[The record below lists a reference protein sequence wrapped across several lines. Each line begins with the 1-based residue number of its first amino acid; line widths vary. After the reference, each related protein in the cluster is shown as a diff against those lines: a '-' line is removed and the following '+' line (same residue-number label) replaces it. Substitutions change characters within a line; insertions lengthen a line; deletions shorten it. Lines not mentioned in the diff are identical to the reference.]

1 MIYLEVILKVLKD
14 ERFQKILE
22 MLESNNI
29 IKIYD
34 IKEMLG
40 VTEMTVRRDLKA
52 LEEKGLLIRIRGG
65 AKKKEKV
72 LFTELSHNQKRN
84 INVEEKK
91 YIAKLAG
98 GLIKENDIIYIGPG
112 TTNEMLYDYINVS
125 YLKIITNSMSIFN
138 KFKDDKRFELI
149 LIGGRFRARTDVFVG
164 NFTNE
169 LLEKIRVK
177 KAFVGVN
184 GICNNSITTSNEE
197 EGVCQRIILD
207 NASEKYILCDSSK
220 IGKEDFYSF
229 YNLRKVTAVLTDDKI
244 STKVKEEYEKI
255 VKIINS

>member
-1 MIYLEVILKVLKD
+1 VIYLEVILKVLKD

>member
-1 MIYLEVILKVLKD
+1 MLKD

>member
-1 MIYLEVILKVLKD
+1 MLKD

-22 MLESNNI
+22 MLENNNI

-40 VTEMTVRRDLKA
+40 VTEMTVRRDLKV
-52 LEEKGLLIRIRGG
+52 LEERGLLTRIRGG
-65 AKKKEKV
+65 AKKKEKA

-98 GLIKENDIIYIGPG
+98 RLIEENDIIYIGPG

-197 EGVCQRIILD
+197 EGGCQRIILD
-207 NASEKYILCDSSK
+207 NALEKYILCDSSK

-229 YNLRKVTAVLTDDKI
+229 YNLKKITALITDDKI
-244 STKVKEEYEKI
+244 STKVREEYEKI
-255 VKIINS
+255 VRIINS